1 MTPKGAG
8 NGSAPAPPDKRMQKN
23 QKIFKNP
30 HKKFEPKGLSILY
43 EDRDILVVD
52 KVSGLLTMSDGKGQ
66 DNTAYCLLNDYV
78 RKGNPKSRNRIFI
91 VHRLDRETS
100 GVLVFA
106 KTEAAKQYLQDA
118 WPEFKKKYYAVVC
131 GTLPEKEG
139 VIISYLAENSAHKM
153 YSVADPAKGKFAKT
167 GYRVLKESPNCSL
180 LEIELFTGR
189 KNQIRVH
196 LADKGCP
203 VAGDAKYGAKEK
215 SFKKLTLHAA
225 SLTITHPFSTEK
237 MTFISLIPAYF
248 ESLIKGAQKICN
260 AQLKQAPLEQRPALK
275 SAENNGAE
283 RGDG

>member
-1 MTPKGAG
+1 MTREK
-8 NGSAPAPPDKRMQKN
+8 QKN
-23 QKIFKNP
+23 FKNP
-30 HKKFEPKGLSILY
+30 HKKFEPKGLTILY

-52 KVSGLLTMSDGKGQ
+52 KAGGLLTMSDGKDPG
-66 DNTAYCLLNDYV
+66 NTAHSLLNDYV
-78 RKGNPKSRNRIFI
+78 RRGNPKSRNRIYI

-106 KTEAAKQYLQDA
+106 KTEDAKRYLQDE
-118 WPEFKKKYYAVVC
+118 WQEFQKKYYAVVC

-139 VIISYLAENSAHKM
+139 VITSYLAENSAHKM
-153 YSVADPAKGKFAKT
+153 YSVSDPAKGKLAKT
-167 GYRVLKESPNCSL
+167 GYRVLKESPGFSL

-215 SFKKLTLHAA
+215 SFKKLTLHSA
-225 SLTITHPFSTEK
+225 SLTISHPFSKEK
-237 MTFISLIPAYF
+237 MTFTSLIPAYF

-260 AQLKQAPLEQRPALK
+260 AELK
-275 SAENNGAE
+275 
-283 RGDG
+283 